1 MNKKIDWEKRAL
13 KAEKKLIEL
22 KKKKKNLE
30 LSNFSKLNLDE
41 FKKFLDPANDAG
53 LASIKTETGAPRY
66 LPSRKDGSSILKINY
81 LVHDLL
87 SAKILMNPK
96 LDTEEKQR
104 ARMSMDK
111 QQIIKFL
118 TKYDSAGSPLID
130 N

>member
-1 MNKKIDWEKRAL
+1 MNNQIDWEKRAL
-13 KAEKKLIEL
+13 KAEKKVIEL

-30 LSNFSKLNLDE
+30 LSNFATLNLDE
-41 FKKFLDPANDAG
+41 FKKFLCPANDAG
-53 LASIKTETGAPRY
+53 LASIKTETGSPRY

-111 QQIIKFL
+111 QQIIKFR
-118 TKYDSAGSPLID
+118 TKYESAGGSSID